1 MRNSKCEEFFK
12 SKGYSQVELPK
23 VPAITVKHPMGM
35 QNSLQFYIA
44 VMRSYP
50 KIFDHFE
57 ENMQKYK

>member
-1 MRNSKCEEFFK
+1 M
-12 SKGYSQVELPK
+12 PK